1 MKPSWLTVEYAST
14 FLKSFCA
21 KPMIAANTAVSAPT
35 IATIASAA
43 GASA

>member
-21 KPMIAANTAVSAPT
+21 KPMIAANSAVSRAHERHDRHRR
-35 IATIASAA
+35 